1 MKNSIAYLPNDK
13 QEDLYRI
20 VGLIRK
26 YLPQAEMVILFGS
39 YARNEY
45 VDFDERVEFG
55 VPMFYR
61 SDYDIL
67 IITSKATF
75 FTVDKALMIIDKK
88 YDPKGDTF
96 PPIQFIHDDIKKV
109 NSDLSEGR
117 YFYNELKRDGVM
129 LYDSGKFKLERR
141 RKLRFDEIKQQA
153 EEYYEDKFVSSKEF
167 LTLTRFSYEQEL
179 YKKASFLLHQAFEN
193 AYTTIR
199 LVFTLKSNK
208 LHDLKKL
215 SGMVS
220 SYSEDLMK
228 VFPCHTAEEK
238 RLFEL
243 IKAAYIEGRYNPK
256 FVVTKEDI
264 DALMPKVELLQEITR
279 RICKERID
287 FYQKMMSK

>member
-1 MKNSIAYLPNDK
+1 MKNSIAYLPNNK

-20 VGLIRK
+20 VGLIRR

-39 YARNEY
+39 YARNSY

-67 IITSKATF
+67 VITSKATKL
-75 FTVDKALMIIDKK
+75 TVDKALMTVKRK
-88 YDPKGDTF
+88 YDSSKDRF
-96 PPIQFIHDDIKKV
+96 PPIQFIHDNIKKV

-117 YFYNELKRDGVM
+117 YFYTEIKRDGVM

-153 EEYYEDKFVSSKEF
+153 EEYYEDKFGSATEF
-167 LTLTRFSYEQEL
+167 LTLAQLSCEQNF
-179 YKKASFLLHQAFEN
+179 YKKASFLLHQACEN

-199 LVFTLKSNK
+199 LVFTLMSSK
-208 LHDLKKL
+208 LHDLEEL
-215 SGMVS
+215 SGLVS
-220 SYSEDLMK
+220 RHSEDLLK
-228 VFPCHTAEEK
+228 VFPCNTSEEK

-256 FVVTKEDI
+256 FVVTQEDI
-264 DALMPKVELLQEITR
+264 DALMPKVELLHEITQ

-287 FYQKMMSK
+287 FYETMIH

>member
-1 MKNSIAYLPNDK
+1 MKNSIAYLPNNK

-20 VGLIRK
+20 VGLIRR

-39 YARNEY
+39 YARNKY

-55 VPMFYR
+55 VPTFYR

-67 IITSKATF
+67 VVTSKVTDF
-75 FTVDKALMIIDKK
+75 GVDKALMIVDRK
-88 YDPKGDTF
+88 YDPSGERF
-96 PPIQFIHDDIKKV
+96 PPIQFIHDNIKKV

-117 YFYNELKRDGVM
+117 PFYTEIKRDGVM

-153 EEYYEDKFVSSKEF
+153 EEYFEDKFVSSTEF
-167 LTLTRFSYEQEL
+167 LTLAQFSYEQGL
-179 YKKASFLLHQAFEN
+179 YKKTSFLLHQACEN
-193 AYTTIR
+193 AYVTIR
-199 LVFTLKSNK
+199 LVFTLKNSK

-215 SGMVS
+215 AGIVS
-220 SYSEDLMK
+220 RYSEDLSR
-228 VFPCHTAEEK
+228 VFPRHTPEEK

-256 FVVTKEDI
+256 FVVTPEDI
-264 DALMPKVELLQEITR
+264 DALVPKVELLREITQ

-287 FYQKMMSK
+287 FYGEQIP